1 MLVRE
6 GKGGKSRTVPF
17 GRNAKRALW
26 DYLQGDRRGA
36 DAREPLFLS
45 DRGPDAGVN
54 AMTRSGVAL
63 LFKRLGAR
71 AKLPAT
77 VRCSLHSLRHTFAC
91 LMLRNGG
98 NVFALKAALGH
109 NSMAMVNRYLA
120 LSQADLTAAHRL
132 SSPGDRL
139 RDAKGGR
146 V

>member
-1 MLVRE
+1 M
-6 GKGGKSRTVPF
+6 
-17 GRNAKRALW
+17 
-26 DYLQGDRRGA
+26 
-36 DAREPLFLS
+36 
-45 DRGPDAGVN
+45 N

-77 VRCSLHSLRHTFAC
+77 VRCSPHSLRHTFAC

-98 NVFALKAALGH
+98 NIFALKAALGH

-120 LSQADLTAAHRL
+120 LSQADSLAAHRL
-132 SSPGDRL
+132 SSPADRL
-139 RDAKGGR
+139 KGER